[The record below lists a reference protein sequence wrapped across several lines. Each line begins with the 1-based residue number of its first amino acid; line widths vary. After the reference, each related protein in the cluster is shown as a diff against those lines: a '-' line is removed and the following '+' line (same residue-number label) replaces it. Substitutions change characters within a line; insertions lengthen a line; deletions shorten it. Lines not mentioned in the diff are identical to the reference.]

1 MKLSTYKVE
10 AEIAWSRVY
19 GLILAGGQSSR
30 LFPFNKVL
38 SDLTGQGRTLLQQ
51 AADRLTKIL
60 RKGPHSGFLSPQK
73 MFVLTTPSFVLPM
86 SRQLRLPS
94 SHFFVDP
101 ARRGTWPAI
110 LWAMAHIGL
119 KDAEAT
125 LAVTTSDHLIPQI
138 EAFRK
143 GVAEAIRLAQGKPAL
158 VVLAVKPS
166 SNPQDWLGFGSF
178 KMEGRRT
185 AGRPQVISGF
195 EEKPSMERARQMIHE
210 GGWQWNAGMFF
221 FSISTAERA
230 LQRLQPMMY
239 EVYATMQMELRKGNM
254 AKAKKLFERFPSK
267 IPHPLKPESE
277 ADNTI
282 DYAIAAPLVQNPI
295 DSMAVYGVAGALPE
309 WTDLG
314 RWDVLRA
321 LVRRDSHGNVRVGHI
336 KAGRSVRNCILVA
349 DQGCW
354 MEVSGLQDSVAA
366 FSNGRALVLPIAEL
380 GRVKELVAEADESKI
395 VAPGLPAGSV
405 SLARNRLR
413 IVLPPFRHSRGL

>member
-10 AEIAWSRVY
+10 SGIDWNRVY

-51 AADRLTKIL
+51 AADRLTKIF
-60 RKGPHSGFLSPQK
+60 RKGPHAGFISSQK
-73 MFVLTTPSFVLPM
+73 IYVLTTPGFVLPM

-94 SHFFVDP
+94 SHFFIDP

-125 LAVTTSDHLIPQI
+125 LAVTTSDHIIPHV

-143 GVAEAIRLAQGKPAL
+143 GAAQAIRLAQEKPAL

-166 SNPQDWLGFGSF
+166 SDPQDWLGFGSF
-178 KMEGRRT
+178 KMEGRPV
-185 AGRPQVISGF
+185 AARPRVISGF
-195 EEKPSMERARQMIHE
+195 EEKPSLERAHQMIRE

-230 LQRLQPMMY
+230 LERLQPAMY
-239 EVYATMQMELRKGNM
+239 EIYATMQMELRKGNI
-254 AKAKKLFERFPSK
+254 AKAKKIFERFPSK
-267 IPHPLKPESE
+267 IPHPLKPECE

-282 DYAIAAPLVQNPI
+282 DYAMAAPLVRDPI
-295 DSMAVYGVAGALPE
+295 DPLAVYGVPGALPE

-314 RWDVLRA
+314 RWDVLRT
-321 LVRRDSHGNVRVGHI
+321 LVPRDSHGNVRVGHI

-366 FSNGRALVLPIAEL
+366 FSSGRALVLPVAEL
-380 GRVKELVAEADESKI
+380 GRVKELVAEADGRSV

-405 SLARNRLR
+405 SLTRNRLR
-413 IVLPPFRHSRGL
+413 VVVPPFRHSRGL